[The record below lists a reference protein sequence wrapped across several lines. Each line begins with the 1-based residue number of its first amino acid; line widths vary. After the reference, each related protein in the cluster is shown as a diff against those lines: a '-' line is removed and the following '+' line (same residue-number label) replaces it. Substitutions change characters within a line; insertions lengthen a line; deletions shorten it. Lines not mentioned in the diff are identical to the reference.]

1 MKNYHKYFQYF
12 YLLITALFL
21 YDAYGKYQKN
31 EVYWT
36 SLLLAALG
44 VFMFF
49 FKRKFAKKFE
59 DRNNQ

>member
-21 YDAYGKYQKN
+21 FDAFTKYQKN
-31 EVYWT
+31 QVYWT

-59 DRNNQ
+59 DRNNK